1 MWTFA
6 SGLRPR
12 CVIHLRACIA
22 FAFSWATL
30 AKLTFVHLTLAHNQC
45 QWIKLSVALR
55 PDGSLDGCPT
65 VRVEPD
71 ARQPGIIGRRT
82 KFNVITS

>member
-1 MWTFA
+1 MCNSF
-6 SGLRPR
+6 
-12 CVIHLRACIA
+12 IA

-71 ARQPGIIGRRT
+71 ASAVKSIGRRT

>member
-1 MWTFA
+1 MCNSF
-6 SGLRPR
+6 
-12 CVIHLRACIA
+12 IA

-65 VRVEPD
+65 VRVES
-71 ARQPGIIGRRT
+71 QTHRRGT
-82 KFNVITS
+82 IYMSLGMPIPPVS

>member
-1 MWTFA
+1 MCNSFQ
-6 SGLRPR
+6 
-12 CVIHLRACIA
+12 VIA

-71 ARQPGIIGRRT
+71 ARQPQPGIIGRRT

>member
-1 MWTFA
+1 MD
-6 SGLRPR
+6 LRVRTPSSM
-12 CVIHLRACIA
+12 CNSFIA

-82 KFNVITS
+82 K

>member
-1 MWTFA
+1 MCNSF
-6 SGLRPR
+6 
-12 CVIHLRACIA
+12 IA

-30 AKLTFVHLTLAHNQC
+30 AKLTFVHLALAHNQC

-71 ARQPGIIGRRT
+71 ASAVKSIGRRT
-82 KFNVITS
+82 KFNVIIS

>member
-1 MWTFA
+1 MCNSF
-6 SGLRPR
+6 
-12 CVIHLRACIA
+12 IA

-71 ARQPGIIGRRT
+71 ARQESSDAVQNLMSLQVSPAQPNQSVSPILYA
-82 KFNVITS
+82 

>member
-1 MWTFA
+1 MCNSF
-6 SGLRPR
+6 
-12 CVIHLRACIA
+12 IA

-71 ARQPGIIGRRT
+71 AQQITAARNHRT
-82 KFNVITS
+82 PYKI

>member
-1 MWTFA
+1 MCNSFQ
-6 SGLRPR
+6 
-12 CVIHLRACIA
+12 VIA

-71 ARQPGIIGRRT
+71 AQQSREIIGRRT
-82 KFNVITS
+82 KYNVIIS

>member
-1 MWTFA
+1 MCNSF
-6 SGLRPR
+6 
-12 CVIHLRACIA
+12 IA

-71 ARQPGIIGRRT
+71 ARQSREIIGRRT
-82 KFNVITS
+82 KFNVIIS

>member
-12 CVIHLRACIA
+12 CVIHLLPLR
-22 FAFSWATL
+22 SVQLGTL
-30 AKLTFVHLTLAHNQC
+30 AKLTFVHLALAHNQC

>member
-12 CVIHLRACIA
+12 CVIHLLPLHSAGP
-22 FAFSWATL
+22 L

>member
-1 MWTFA
+1 MCNSF
-6 SGLRPR
+6 
-12 CVIHLRACIA
+12 IA

-71 ARQPGIIGRRT
+71 ARQPQPGIIGRRT